1 MAQKREFTAEELNKM
16 KKPQLIELTESLH
29 IETLNLTKDRLI
41 KQILGLPVSVTT
53 EPRPDPDPDPTE
65 VFADTI
71 EDIKVTASMLSVPQ
85 LAHHQLQPVSD
96 SQLKYNLELRRLELE
111 FEERKA
117 DKERKAQMALQQRKM
132 EADEWSLIS
141 EL

>member
-1 MAQKREFTAEELNKM
+1 
-16 KKPQLIELTESLH
+16 
-29 IETLNLTKDRLI
+29 
-41 KQILGLPVSVTT
+41 
-53 EPRPDPDPDPTE
+53 
-65 VFADTI
+65 
-71 EDIKVTASMLSVPQ
+71 MLSVPQ

-117 DKERKAQMALQQRKM
+117 HKERKAQMALQQRKM